1 MLAAT
6 RLRRLLAAFFAF
18 ALLATACSGGDSSD
32 SADTGTTDTAEA
44 ESDGE
49 DEAEAPTEGADT
61 SADGSDAVTAED
73 EAVEVVEGGTIRIGI
88 QTEAGSLNPTNTGLN
103 RGPIIMATAVFD
115 TLVTI
120 DTDGQWHNNLS
131 ESWTPSDDFSSWEV
145 TMREGI
151 VFSDGEVMDAAAVV
165 KTVEAFLADPLT
177 SLVFKPAFSPENP
190 IELVDDMTFRLN
202 ASGPNA
208 ALPYYFAEQ
217 LGMIGSPAWLDARD
231 ENPELDQ
238 IPIGAGPYMITDRQ
252 QDQKTVM
259 ERNPN
264 YWGEPGNLDTIEFYP
279 ISQDSTRTDQFLA
292 GDLDIIHGTDAESII
307 RLREETEGITRIED
321 NSGEEFILLMNA
333 QVAPFDDI
341 RVREAATAAFP
352 KAQYADFIDEGTAL
366 EADSLFSSDTPWN
379 VPGIEQADDQPEV
392 AGPLIAAYCAEVPDQ
407 CTDGKVNIEYQHD
420 GPSLA
425 LDRIATLVGDAYSD
439 FFNITIQVIPND
451 QHINEVIFGQY
462 QMATW
467 RYHGF
472 SDPDVD
478 TAFLTCST
486 IGALSINWSRN
497 CNEERDALFLQQRAT
512 EDFDERYAIWTQIQE
527 NLRDSFQ
534 YITVSHTNWMVSSSD
549 NVGGLCDATAPDG
562 ASLPCQTRGVMLLPQ
577 LFLTN

>member
-1 MLAAT
+1 ML
-6 RLRRLLAAFFAF
+6 FAF
-18 ALLATACSGGDSSD
+18 ALLAGACSGGDSSD
-32 SADTGTTDTAEA
+32 SSETGTSDTAETD
-44 ESDGE
+44 SD
-49 DEAEAPTEGADT
+49 DSSEADDAPTEGADT

-73 EAVEVVEGGTIRIGI
+73 ETVEVIEGGTIRIGL

-103 RGPIIMATAVFD
+103 RGPIMLATAVFD
-115 TLVTI
+115 TLVVV
-120 DTDGQWHNNLS
+120 DKDGQWHNNLS
-131 ESWTPSDDFSSWEV
+131 ESWTPNDDFSSWDV

-151 VFSDGEVMDAAAVV
+151 VFSDGATMDAAAVV
-165 KTVEAFLADPLT
+165 KTIEAFLADPLT
-177 SLVFKPAFSPENP
+177 SLVFKPAFSPETP
-190 IELVDDMTFRLN
+190 VELVDDMTFRLN

-238 IPIGAGPYMITDRQ
+238 MPIGAGPYMIAERV
-252 QDQKTVM
+252 QDQKTVL

-292 GDLDIIHGTDAESII
+292 GDLEIIHGTDAESIL
-307 RLREETEGITRIED
+307 RLREEGDITRIED
-321 NSGEEFILLMNA
+321 NSGEEFMLLMNA
-333 QVAPFDDI
+333 QVPPFDDI

-366 EADSLFSSDTPWN
+366 EADSLFSVDTPWN
-379 VPGIEQADDQPEV
+379 VPAIQQVDDQPEL
-392 AGPLIAAYCAEVPDQ
+392 AGPLVASYCADVPDQ

-425 LDRIATLVGDAYSD
+425 LDRIATLVGDAYSE
-439 FFNITIQVIPND
+439 FFNIEVQVIPND

-478 TAFLTCST
+478 TAFFTCST

-497 CNEERDALFLQQRAT
+497 CNEERDALIAQQRAT

-534 YITVSHTNWMVSSSD
+534 YITVSHTNWMVSSSTS
-549 NVGGLCDATAPDG
+549 VGGVCDATAPDG
-562 ASLPCQTRGVMLLPQ
+562 AELPCQTRGVIWLPQ

>member
-1 MLAAT
+1 
-6 RLRRLLAAFFAF
+6 
-18 ALLATACSGGDSSD
+18 
-32 SADTGTTDTAEA
+32 
-44 ESDGE
+44 
-49 DEAEAPTEGADT
+49 
-61 SADGSDAVTAED
+61 
-73 EAVEVVEGGTIRIGI
+73 
-88 QTEAGSLNPTNTGLN
+88 
-103 RGPIIMATAVFD
+103 MATAVFD

-120 DTDGQWHNNLS
+120 DTDGQWRNNLT
-131 ESWTPSDDFSSWEV
+131 ESWTPNDDFSSWDV
-145 TMREGI
+145 TMRDGI

-177 SLVFKPAFSPENP
+177 SLVFKPAFSPENSV
-190 IELVDDMTFRLN
+190 ELIDDMTFRLN

-217 LGMIGSPAWLDARD
+217 LGMIGSPAWIDASD

-238 IPIGAGPYMITDRQ
+238 MPIGAGPYMITDRQ

-292 GDLDIIHGTDAESII
+292 GDLDIVHGTDAESII

-321 NSGEEFILLMNA
+321 NSGEEFLLLMNA

-352 KAQYADFIDEGTAL
+352 KAQYANFIDEGTAL

-379 VPGIEQADDQPEV
+379 VPGVVQADDQPEI
-392 AGPLIAAYCAEVPDQ
+392 AGPLIASYCAEVPDQ

-497 CNEERDALFLQQRAT
+497 CNEERDALFAQQRAT

-549 NVGGLCDATAPDG
+549 NIGGLCDATAPDG